1 MKRTAILGLA
11 ALALLA
17 GCGKRPVLRPA
28 DGKVLP
34 PKAQSAASQ
43 PGVNDLL
50 TVPTQYKPQR
60 DDELVTKSKPLQ
72 PDRFDLPPPG

>member
-1 MKRTAILGLA
+1 MKRITILGVV
-11 ALALLA
+11 ALVLLS

-34 PKAQSAASQ
+34 PKAQTAASQ
-43 PGVNDLL
+43 PGVGDLL
-50 TVPTQYKPQR
+50 SVSTQAKPTR

>member
-1 MKRTAILGLA
+1 MKRIAILSVAGLVV
-11 ALALLA
+11 LA
-17 GCGKRPVLRPA
+17 GCGKRTVLRAA

-34 PKAQSAASQ
+34 PKAQTAASQ

-50 TVPTQYKPQR
+50 AVPAQAKPSR

>member
-1 MKRTAILGLA
+1 MRGLA
-11 ALALLA
+11 IAAVAGLVLLA

-34 PKAQSAASQ
+34 PKAQSAAAQ

-50 TVPTQYKPQR
+50 TVSTQAKPSR

>member
-1 MKRTAILGLA
+1 MRRTAILA
-11 ALALLA
+11 MMALALVA

-34 PKAQSAASQ
+34 PKAQSASAQ
-43 PGVNDLL
+43 PGVGDLL
-50 TVPTQYKPQR
+50 SVPTQAKPSR
-60 DDELVTKSKPLQ
+60 DDELVTKSTPLQ

>member
-1 MKRTAILGLA
+1 MRLLAILAVAGLV
-11 ALALLA
+11 LLA

-28 DGKVLP
+28 DGKHLP
-34 PKAQSAASQ
+34 PKAQTAASQ
-43 PGVNDLL
+43 PGVTDLL

>member
-1 MKRTAILGLA
+1 MRRITILGIA

-34 PKAQSAASQ
+34 PKAKTAASQ
-43 PGVNDLL
+43 PSVTDLL
-50 TVPTQYKPQR
+50 TVSTQARPTR
-60 DDELVTKSKPLQ
+60 DDELVIKSKPLQ

>member
-1 MKRTAILGLA
+1 MKRIAITALLA
-11 ALALLA
+11 FTLLA

-34 PKAQSAASQ
+34 PKAQTAAAQ
-43 PGVNDLL
+43 PSVTDLL
-50 TVPTQYKPQR
+50 TVSTQARPTR
-60 DDELVTKSKPLQ
+60 DDELVVKSKPLQ

>member
-1 MKRTAILGLA
+1 MSRLAILAMAG
-11 ALALLA
+11 LALLA

-34 PKAQSAASQ
+34 AKAQSAATQ
-43 PGVNDLL
+43 PGVGELL
-50 TVPTQYKPQR
+50 AVPIQAKPSR
-60 DDELVTKSKPLQ
+60 DDELVTKSAPLQ

>member
-1 MKRTAILGLA
+1 MAIVATAGLM
-11 ALALLA
+11 LLA

-34 PKAQSAASQ
+34 PKAQTAAGQ
-43 PGVNDLL
+43 PGIDDLL
-50 TVPTQYKPQR
+50 TMPTQAKPSR

>member
-1 MKRTAILGLA
+1 MRRMAIL
-11 ALALLA
+11 ALAGLVLLA

-34 PKAQSAASQ
+34 PKARTAASQ
-43 PGVNDLL
+43 PGVGDLL
-50 TVPTQYKPQR
+50 AMPTQAKPNR
-60 DDELVTKSKPLQ
+60 DDELVTKSRPLQ